1 MSKCGYCVFSEIL
14 LSQRNLVI
22 RVALFIFF
30 IFGSHVVY
38 ANNKADNKQFLQKAE
53 GFFLKSEFD
62 SSLKYLNHANVY
74 ANSIGNDS
82 LQIVTSIRSARIFL
96 LKEQNDSAITIL
108 KSCRNFIENRFGVQ
122 NELMALCNDQIGDYY
137 MSLSDADAA
146 LLNYQ
151 KSLNIRNNLYNNNH
165 PRVAFSLSN
174 IARYYNFKIEK
185 DSAFHY
191 SEKAYKIFES
201 FTEQNFD
208 IPYERIFTEYAYAY
222 KIYYLNRR
230 KDKSRVLEEV
240 RDLLNKALLLTK
252 IKYGSNSCVD
262 ASIFR
267 NIGNTYTDLIYFI
280 QGNAKL
286 KLRYYMQAMN
296 FYDKSI
302 LLTTT
307 RMGSRSSSLSTLYF
321 VKGVLCE
328 YTFNKDSAEK
338 ILNYYDKSIQCLIP
352 AYRNDN
358 LIGEM
363 ELKKCDSKYE
373 LMTTIIMK
381 SHYYH
386 HLYNDTGQEI
396 YLKSSYQCSKNMI
409 PLWNYLIEEFE
420 SQYTN
425 RLIGIYNQK
434 IFNLVVELAWK
445 MYEIEHD
452 VKYLNDIFYY
462 SEQSK
467 GSLQNRLLVNA
478 VSHADK
484 PRNSLVVTPS
494 DVQKALPNH
503 ETVFIEFFDTT
514 MVIGISKDQFLVRKL
529 NEKINQDSLL
539 KVYQSMLHSNNPKD
553 YQTTAHLIYQ
563 TFFEPI
569 LSSIGKDIKYL
580 IIANDGMISKVAVSG
595 LVTDTTGKD
604 NDFRHLKYVAYKF
617 SIRHVL
623 SGNDLLKNIQ
633 NNYNKSG
640 TLIGFAPNFNSKSSL
655 PFSKSLVQNLQEQIS
670 GDYYLDKEGSK
681 QNFLNNA
688 PKYQVIQLSTHAEAD
703 LGEMMKS
710 KIYFSDVDTQSNFI
724 TLDSIYKMKFQ
735 TQLAVLSACETNVGR
750 LEYGEGS
757 MNFSRAFLYAGCKS
771 TLTTQWK
778 VDDRTTSG
786 ILLNFYNHALDNN
799 TLSESLQK
807 AQLAYL
813 NNCNSSAEA
822 NPFFWSSLVITG
834 SDDVILLS
842 QKANYSTYAIVAGFT
857 LVFFAGLYRLK
868 KKREQAPNS

>member
-1 MSKCGYCVFSEIL
+1 MNHNFAAILFLVFL
-14 LSQRNLVI
+14 LRLNG
-22 RVALFIFF
+22 AF
-30 IFGSHVVY
+30 
-38 ANNKADNKQFLQKAE
+38 ADDNSIQIITLRKAE
-53 GFFLKSEFD
+53 MFFSKSEFD
-62 SSLKYLNHANVY
+62 SSLKYLNLANVY
-74 ANSIGNDS
+74 AKRIGNDS
-82 LQIVTSIRSARIFL
+82 LKVVTSIRSARIFL
-96 LKEQNDSAITIL
+96 LIEQNDSAITIL
-108 KSCRNFIENRFGVQ
+108 KSSRDFIENRFWDQ
-122 NELMALCNDQIGDYY
+122 NELMAQCNDLIGDYY
-137 MSLSDADAA
+137 MALSDADVA
-146 LLNYQ
+146 LLYYK
-151 KSLNIRNNLYNNNH
+151 KSLNIRNNLYSNNH

-174 IARYYNFKIEK
+174 LARYYNFKIEK

-201 FTEQNFD
+201 FSEQNFD

-230 KDKSRVLEEV
+230 MDKSRVLEEV

-252 IKYGSNSCVD
+252 MKYGSNSWVD

-267 NIGNTYTDLIYFI
+267 NIGNTYTDLIYLI

-302 LLTTT
+302 FLTTT
-307 RMGSRSSSLSTLYF
+307 HIGSRSSSLSILYF

-338 ILNYYDKSIQCLIP
+338 ILKYYDKSIQCLIP
-352 AYRNDN
+352 AYKSDN

-381 SHYYH
+381 SHYNH

-409 PLWNYLIEEFE
+409 PLWNYMIEEFE

-425 RLIGIYNQK
+425 RLIGIYNQN
-434 IFNLVVELAWK
+434 IFNLLVELAWK
-445 MYEIEHD
+445 LYEIEHD
-452 VKYLNDIFYY
+452 IKYLNDIFYY

-467 GSLQNRLLVNA
+467 GSLQNRLLVDA

-484 PRNSLVVTPS
+484 PRNPLIVTPS
-494 DVQKALPNH
+494 DIQKALPNH

-539 KVYQSMLHSNNPKD
+539 KVYQSMLHINSPKD

-595 LVTDTTGKD
+595 LVSDTTGKD
-604 NDFRHLKYVAYKF
+604 NDFRYLKYVAHKY

-623 SGNDLLKNIQ
+623 SGNDLLRNIQ
-633 NNYNKSG
+633 KEYSESG
-640 TLIGFAPNFNSKSSL
+640 TLIGFAPNFESKSSL
-655 PFSKSLVQNLQEQIS
+655 PFSKSLVQNLQEQMR

-778 VDDRTTSG
+778 VDDKTTSG

-834 SDDVILLS
+834 SDMPVYLDKKSNSL
-842 QKANYSTYAIVAGFT
+842 TYGLIGISALMIFT
-857 LVFFAGLYRLK
+857 GLYRIK
-868 KKREQAPNS
+868 KKREQVSKV